1 MLGNI
6 IKVTLTSYFDFTIQ
20 NGLANITKEAI
31 SLVVEC
37 I

>member
-6 IKVTLTSYFDFTIQ
+6 IKVTLTSYFDFTRQ